1 MYGNAYP
8 SLIQILYFY
17 FLLYQSWFFG
27 NGMDAGFQYLCYLND
42 WRLFA
47 QFHSIICIFS
57 FLLYYLNASFCT
69 NGCRYILLVFR
80 VLRFI
85 STIVRVFWSANNK
98 TWSKLKGGQT
108 SVGLILLS
116 ITIEDT
122 RHYHF
127 FSLPMAMPSCFGSW
141 YCMIWLY
148 TRCQTVSPSTELLL
162 LLVLYDLIVCKM
174 PLQ

>member
-108 SVGLILLS
+108 SVGLI
-116 ITIEDT
+116 
-122 RHYHF
+122 HYHWRYPALSF
-127 FSLPMAMPSCFGSW
+127 LFASHGYAK
-141 YCMIWLY
+141 
-148 TRCQTVSPSTELLL
+148 LLWF
-162 LLVLYDLIVCKM
+162 LVLYDLIVYKM
-174 PLQ
+174 PNC